1 MLNITFGTETFND
14 IPESYEETN
23 LGRFIEVMKLQ
34 QKETEFKSKTLFTAN
49 VLAAI
54 IGCEVEYILELDS
67 DELGEL
73 ADAFSWLS
81 TNPEIKEMN
90 HLIIDD
96 ITYVLKKNTKLT
108 LGEQVSIETFLQN
121 DLSNVEN
128 FHLVMAILL
137 RPGYQKEDPYT
148 KELVWH
154 QKPLEDDYQEV
165 INRAN
170 MFKNRLMISD
180 IYGTLTAFST
190 GVKNSSMKILQGS
203 SHLKI
208 VRRSPNS

>member
-1 MLNITFGTETFND
+1 MMTITFGTETFDN
-14 IPESYEETN
+14 IPESYDETN

-34 QKETEFKSKTLFTAN
+34 KKESEYTSKTLFTAEL
-49 VLAAI
+49 LATI

-73 ADAFSWLS
+73 AEAFSWLS
-81 TNPEIKEMN
+81 TNPNMKEIN
-90 HLIIDD
+90 HLDIDGV
-96 ITYVLKKNTKLT
+96 TYVLKKNTKLT

-137 RPGYQKEDPYT
+137 RPGFQKEDPYT

-154 QKPLEDDYQEV
+154 QKPLEDDYEEV
-165 INRAN
+165 VKRAE
-170 MFKNRLMISD
+170 MFKIRLMISE
-180 IYGTLTAFST
+180 IYGTLTAFSA
-190 GVKNSSMKILQGS
+190 GVKNSSTKISQGS

-208 VRRSPNS
+208 VRRSQNS